1 MKLVMGVCL
10 LARLTNAASL
20 NVTLQMIG
28 NTAIKVMTTNNGGE
42 DLKVLR
48 TGTFLESTATE
59 KVEVFQSGSRVPF
72 DGIRLLVSTASL
84 DEDAFQTI
92 PVNEMIETEFDISHM
107 HDLSAGGVFQVIAN
121 GALSYASAGST
132 AIAGIVPYT
141 SNIISSHINGSQAQ
155 TARKAFLEKR
165 TLLQSDCTGTNLTT
179 LRTTIDNCALWA
191 TRAKEAA
198 TAGTR
203 LVEYFKSNSSS
214 VSGTVSEVFEKIA
227 AECNPTSGISKTY
240 CSDPYP
246 NCVPGVLAY
255 AIPSQSYIAY
265 CDLFFTL
272 LPAVT
277 QDCHAQD
284 QAGTMVHEF
293 THLDQIKGAN
303 DYGSYGYKAVQAL
316 PADKNI
322 NHADTYAL
330 YAQAVMLDCD

>member
-28 NTAIKVMTTNNGGE
+28 NTGIKVMTTNNGGE

-59 KVEVFQSGSRVPF
+59 KVEVLQSGSRVPF

-179 LRTTIDNCALWA
+179 LRTTIDN
-191 TRAKEAA
+191 
-198 TAGTR
+198 
-203 LVEYFKSNSSS
+203 Y
-214 VSGTVSEVFEKIA
+214 
-227 AECNPTSGISKTY
+227 
-240 CSDPYP
+240 PYP